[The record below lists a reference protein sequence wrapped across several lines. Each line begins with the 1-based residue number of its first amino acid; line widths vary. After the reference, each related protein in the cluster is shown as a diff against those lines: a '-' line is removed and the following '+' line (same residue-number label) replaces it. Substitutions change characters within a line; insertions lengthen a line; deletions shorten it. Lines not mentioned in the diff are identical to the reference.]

1 MKTPQ
6 ICAIFH
12 TTGGDINGKKR
23 TFLVVCEFKRRF
35 FSLSSSI
42 EKNDHLPALDTKS
55 PSPAGG
61 QIEWTESAYT
71 GLVVAQFAGYHG
83 GPDIT
88 ATVIVAICIIII
100 VAAARFHIEE
110 RVVHLCS

>member
-1 MKTPQ
+1 MRSSHV
-6 ICAIFH
+6 IAILDVNS
-12 TTGGDINGKKR
+12 TVAYLVDI
-23 TFLVVCEFKRRF
+23 VV
-35 FSLSSSI
+35 
-42 EKNDHLPALDTKS
+42 A
-55 PSPAGG
+55 
-61 QIEWTESAYT
+61 SAYT

-100 VAAARFHIEE
+100 VAAARFHIDE